1 MKNNRLRPD
10 ALACIKIAE
19 YRGRHN
25 LSLPA
30 KIFVSSAAFV
40 ELADT
45 EGSGLISCASG
56 DYELFGVPVLVF
68 ASADPLEIYLSEEEE
83 RDGD

>member
-1 MKNNRLRPD
+1 MENNRLRPD

-40 ELADT
+40 ELA
-45 EGSGLISCASG
+45 EKAGSGLVSCADGS
-56 DYELFGVPVLVF
+56 YRLFETPVLVF
-68 ASADPLEIYLSEEEE
+68 GSGDPLEIYLSEEEA
-83 RDGD
+83 

>member
-40 ELADT
+40 ELAET
-45 EGSGLISCASG
+45 SGSGLISCASG
-56 DYELFGVPVLVF
+56 GYELFGVPVLVF
-68 ASADPLEIYLSEEEE
+68 ASSDPLELYLSEEEY
-83 RDGD
+83 DGE